1 MEAKAQEIC
10 ADRVTAINRN
20 IRAALYPVERAFWN
34 LKALCDVD
42 IHPST
47 FSTLKRRTKRDLG
60 VNVEKKQSKEKPKA
74 AITKKK
80 SSIAKR
86 ELFTLGAILLG
97 VIGCFAS
104 GGIVAMAMNGQE
116 EKRQGNQ

>member
-1 MEAKAQEIC
+1 MTFCDGIHFQL
-10 ADRVTAINRN
+10 
-20 IRAALYPVERAFWN
+20 ALKSVGLY
-34 LKALCDVD
+34 
-42 IHPST
+42 
-47 FSTLKRRTKRDLG
+47 LKRRTKRDLG
-60 VNVEKKQSKEKPKA
+60 VNLEKKQSKEKPKA

-116 EKRQGNQ
+116 EKRQINLLNR